1 LFVEKLDIFLHF
13 QRLGDAISKVAQGL
27 HMRCSI
33 YVSSPVTV
41 IVITVIII
49 VVAAVAVTFAT
60 NPVQAMCYQRL
71 RSNSLI
77 FGCVRHL
84 LTK

>member
-1 LFVEKLDIFLHF
+1 LFVDKLDIFLHF

-27 HMRCSI
+27 HMRYSI

-49 VVAAVAVTFAT
+49 VVAAVAVTFCDESIPSDVLPAT
-60 NPVQAMCYQRL
+60 EL
-71 RSNSLI
+71 
-77 FGCVRHL
+77 
-84 LTK
+84 